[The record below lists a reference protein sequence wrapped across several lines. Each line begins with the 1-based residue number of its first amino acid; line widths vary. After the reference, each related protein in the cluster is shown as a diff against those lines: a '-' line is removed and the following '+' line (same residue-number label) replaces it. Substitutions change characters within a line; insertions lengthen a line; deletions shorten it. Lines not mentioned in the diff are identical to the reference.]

1 MKYIIFDIDGTLTN
15 TTDIDDRCFTQA
27 LEETFDFRD
36 IDTNW
41 GNYEHTTDS
50 GIIHQLFLERKQRP
64 CDAEERSR
72 FIRHF
77 CGLLKTEYDRQTG
90 SIQEVPKA
98 GKVLAALCERPD
110 VKVGLA
116 TGGWRES
123 ALFKLSCA
131 GINIG
136 TCSAAS
142 FAQDGVARRDII
154 QSTITRMDTRYQHR
168 VPLSSI
174 IYVGDGLWDYRATQ
188 QLGIQFIGIE
198 NKKLSHLQDIVKIS
212 DYDELQDHLIQHGA

>member
-15 TTDIDDRCFTQA
+15 TTDIDDRCFTRA
-27 LEETFDFRD
+27 LEEIFHFRD

-50 GIIHQLFLERKQRP
+50 GIIRQLFLEREQRE
-64 CDAEERSR
+64 CSAAETSK
-72 FIRHF
+72 FIHHF
-77 CGLLKTEYDRQTG
+77 CGLLKEEYSRQND

-98 GKVLAALCERPD
+98 GKILDTLCRRDD

-131 GINIG
+131 GIS
-136 TCSAAS
+136 TAACSAAS
-142 FAQDGVARRDII
+142 FAQDAVSRRDII
-154 QSTITRMDTRYQHR
+154 HHTICQMNARLQRTA
-168 VPLSSI
+168 PLSSI

-188 QLGIQFIGIE
+188 QLGIGFIGIA
-198 NKKLSHLQDIVKIS
+198 NKKLSQLEDILKIS
-212 DYDELQDHLIQHGA
+212 DYDELQDHLVQYGA

>member
-1 MKYIIFDIDGTLTN
+1 MKNIIFDIDGTLTN

-50 GIIHQLFLERKQRP
+50 GIIQQLFLERKQRT
-64 CDAEERSR
+64 CGAEETSR
-72 FIRHF
+72 FIEHF
-77 CGLLKTEYDRQTG
+77 CGLLKAEYARQTD

-98 GKVLAALCERPD
+98 GKILHTLCERAD

-131 GINIG
+131 GINIEA
-136 TCSAAS
+136 CSAAS
-142 FAQDGVARRDII
+142 FAQDAVARRDII
-154 QSTITRMDTRYQHR
+154 HSTITRMNTRYQQKA
-168 VPLSSI
+168 PLSSI

-188 QLGIQFIGIE
+188 QLGIQFIGID
-198 NKKLSHLQDIVKIS
+198 NKKLSHLHDIVKIS
-212 DYDELQDHLIQHGA
+212 DYDELQDHLVQYGS